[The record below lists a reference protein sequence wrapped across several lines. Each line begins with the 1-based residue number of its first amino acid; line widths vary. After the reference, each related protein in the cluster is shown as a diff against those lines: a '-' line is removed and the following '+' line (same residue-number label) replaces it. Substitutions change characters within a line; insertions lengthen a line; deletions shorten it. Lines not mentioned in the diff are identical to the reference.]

1 MIKVCVRV
9 PEDKKEQLLEFAK
22 ELRELSDESNGPGWD
37 AKVIHK
43 IAREEFGGLEEMFET
58 HEWPERGSD
67 MMRQV
72 QRHVKETYGSIKAF
86 ADEFVS
92 TVD

>member
-22 ELRELSDESNGPGWD
+22 ELREINEESKGPGWD
-37 AKVIHK
+37 AKAIHK
-43 IAREEFGGLEEMFET
+43 IAREEFGGLKEMFET

-72 QRHVKETYGSIKAF
+72 QRRVKETYGSIKAF
-86 ADEFVS
+86 ADEFEA
-92 TVD
+92 TDN